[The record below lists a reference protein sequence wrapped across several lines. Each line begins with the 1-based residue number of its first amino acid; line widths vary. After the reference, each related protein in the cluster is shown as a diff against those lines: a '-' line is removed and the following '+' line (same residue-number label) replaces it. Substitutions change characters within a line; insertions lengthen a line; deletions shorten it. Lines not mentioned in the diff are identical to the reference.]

1 MDERPRI
8 VVIDDDEAIRDS
20 CTQVLERSGYRVAT
34 AADGFSAIKAV
45 HLHHPHLVL
54 LDLKMPGVDGTEL
67 LRRIKAE
74 RPQLDVIVITGYSS
88 VGSAV
93 ECMRLGAYD
102 YLPKPFD
109 PDALRLAVARAIEKR
124 RLAEENDAL
133 RRRLAEPPAAE
144 ALLGEG
150 AAIARVREIVARVAP
165 TDSTV
170 LILGES
176 GTGKELVARAIHRAS
191 PRQAGPFV
199 AVDCSALVETLCE
212 SELFG
217 HVKGAFTGAVA
228 ARPGRFELARGG
240 TVFLDEIGNVG
251 PALQAKLLRVL
262 QEREITR
269 VGSAQAVPVDVRIV
283 AATNQDLGAAIAA
296 GRFREDLF
304 YRLSVVQIVVPPLRA
319 RRDDIPLLVD
329 GLLRRIQARRALPAR
344 PLSAAALLALQGRD
358 WPGNVRELENVLER
372 ALVLAQGE
380 RIEEADLALAETS
393 PDGEAAAPGGDLS
406 LAASEAQQIRKVLE
420 ITGGQLGRA
429 AALLGIDRK
438 TLWRK
443 VKAYNLK

>member
-1 MDERPRI
+1 VDERPRI

>member
-45 HLHHPHLVL
+45 HLHHPDLVI

-67 LRRIKAE
+67 LRRIKGE

-144 ALLGEG
+144 ALLGDG

-191 PRQAGPFV
+191 QRQAGPFV

-319 RRDDIPLLVD
+319 RREDVPLLVD

-344 PLSAAALLALQGRD
+344 PLSAAALLALQGRE

-393 PDGEAAAPGGDLS
+393 PDGEAAAPSGDLS
-406 LAASEAQQIRKVLE
+406 LAATEAQQIRKVLE